1 MPFVIQ
7 ELNWHKRRKPN
18 AESKPV
24 SVEVEDFKL
33 EKNHFCKIHVTFDD
47 GERATLQGR
56 VTQNPVTGAWSVN
69 GINAKGQSVSALY
82 VESPA

>member
-7 ELNWHKRRKPN
+7 ELNWYKRRKPN

-24 SVEVEDFKL
+24 DVEVEDFKL
-33 EKNHFCKIHVTFDD
+33 EKNHFCKIHVIFDD
-47 GERATLQGR
+47 GGRATLQGR

-82 VESPA
+82 VEDAS